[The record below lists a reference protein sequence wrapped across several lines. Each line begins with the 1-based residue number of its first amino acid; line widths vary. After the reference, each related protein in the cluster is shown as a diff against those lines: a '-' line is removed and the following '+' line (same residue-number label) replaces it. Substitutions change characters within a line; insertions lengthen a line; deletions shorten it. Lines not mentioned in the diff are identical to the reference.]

1 MDDLPRLGAGA
12 WAVALGAGAV
22 AVTLVVMRRI
32 GCTGPY
38 YPSLMTRV
46 LALPL
51 PPRDTAFRFS
61 VPTCASGLE
70 PVMEAFKGL
79 FEQGHNLEAQLCI
92 YSKGQK
98 VLDAAGCARANST
111 YDTTTLQNC
120 LSCTKVVAAIA
131 VARLVERWVDS
142 TRPLPLRHAPIPG
155 LRGNGGLGGRTWR
168 G

>member
-1 MDDLPRLGAGA
+1 
-12 WAVALGAGAV
+12 
-22 AVTLVVMRRI
+22 
-32 GCTGPY
+32 
-38 YPSLMTRV
+38 V

-61 VPTCASGLE
+61 VPTCASGME

-120 LSCTKVVAAIA
+120 LSCTKVVTAIA

-142 TRPLPLRHAPIPG
+142 THPTPFAPCTRIRGFRGCARVAHLRRFVSGVCGPARRQRGRNVHDSLVWVRLVTWPG
-155 LRGNGGLGGRTWR
+155 VRCSTPTWW
-168 G
+168 